1 MNRTTAA
8 TAIGLLL
15 VSLCTTVAWADEA
28 YDQCKAAPA
37 ADAKRCGEEW
47 LSRETSTLNT
57 AFDAVITQTDG
68 AIADA
73 LASEQTS
80 WSEFY
85 KASCTFMADLAF
97 APGGDTTT
105 YFACK
110 AKIIADRRVTVDA
123 YARYID
129 N

>member
-1 MNRTTAA
+1 MNKAAVTAVSILA
-8 TAIGLLL
+8 L
-15 VSLCTTVAWADEA
+15 VNLCTASWADEA
-28 YDQCKAAPA
+28 YDQCKAAA
-37 ADAKRCGEEW
+37 SADAKRCGEDW
-47 LSRETSTLNT
+47 LSRETSALNAT
-57 AFDAVITQTDG
+57 FDAVIAQTDG

-73 LASEQTS
+73 MASEQTS

-85 KASCTFMADLAF
+85 KASCTFMADTAF

-110 AKIIADRRVTVDA
+110 AKIIADRRTTIDA

>member
-1 MNRTTAA
+1 MTKAAITLVSVLALASFCA
-8 TAIGLLL
+8 TA
-15 VSLCTTVAWADEA
+15 AWADEA

-37 ADAKRCGEEW
+37 ADAKRCGEDW
-47 LSRETSTLNT
+47 LSRETSALNA
-57 AFDAVITQTDG
+57 AFDSVIAQTDG

-73 LASEQTS
+73 MASEQTS

-85 KASCTFMADLAF
+85 KASCTFMADTAF

-110 AKIIADRRVTVDA
+110 AKIIADRRTTIDA
-123 YARYID
+123 YTRYID